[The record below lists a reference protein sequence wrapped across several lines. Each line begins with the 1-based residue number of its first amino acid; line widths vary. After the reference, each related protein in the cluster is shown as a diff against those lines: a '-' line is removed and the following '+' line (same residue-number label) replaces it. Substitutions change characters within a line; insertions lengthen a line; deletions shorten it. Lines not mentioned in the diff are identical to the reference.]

1 MNGNN
6 QGCTGD
12 CSRCSSAQHSY
23 CAVLTSRKN
32 QELLMM
38 LISSLAQP
46 PQLITPMQGGEE
58 DPAELKPKIKQ
69 QQ

>member
-23 CAVLTSRKN
+23 CSVLIARKN
-32 QELLMM
+32 QEILMGIVT
-38 LISSLAQP
+38 LLAQP
-46 PQLITPMQGGEE
+46 QQLITPMQGGEE

-69 QQ
+69 Q

>member
-23 CAVLTSRKN
+23 CAVLTARKN
-32 QELLMM
+32 QELLMGIVT
-38 LISSLAQP
+38 LLAQP
-46 PQLITPMQGGEE
+46 QQLITPMQGGEE

-69 QQ
+69 Q

>member
-1 MNGNN
+1 MMNGNN

-23 CAVLTSRKN
+23 CAVLTARKN
-32 QELLMM
+32 QELLMGIVT
-38 LISSLAQP
+38 LLAQ
-46 PQLITPMQGGEE
+46 PQLITPMQGGEQ
-58 DPAELKPKIKQ
+58 DPVELKPKIKQ

>member
-23 CAVLTSRKN
+23 CAVLTARKN
-32 QELLMM
+32 QEILMGIVT
-38 LISSLAQP
+38 LLAQP
-46 PQLITPMQGGEE
+46 QQLITPMQGGEE
-58 DPAELKPKIKQ
+58 DPAELKPKTKVQ
-69 QQ
+69 

>member
-23 CAVLTSRKN
+23 CAVLTARKN
-32 QELLMM
+32 QEILMGIVT
-38 LISSLAQP
+38 LLAQP
-46 PQLITPMQGGEE
+46 QQLITPMQGGEE
-58 DPAELKPKIKQ
+58 APVELKTKIKQ
-69 QQ
+69 Q

>member
-23 CAVLTSRKN
+23 CAVLTARKN
-32 QELLMM
+32 QEILMGIVT
-38 LISSLAQP
+38 LLAQP
-46 PQLITPMQGGEE
+46 QQLITPMQGGEE

-69 QQ
+69 Q